1 MNKRARGA
9 WRHGACWAVIGLALS
24 ASARAEDIKTLVV
37 TGTRL
42 PEPVATLAGNTSR
55 VSSGEID
62 WIGAH
67 EANEVLNRLPGVFI
81 NPTGGVEHLTAIRSP
96 VLTAGAGAGSFLYL
110 EDGVPIR
117 ASGFSNI
124 NELFEENTE
133 MAGGIE
139 VVRGPGSALY
149 GSNAEHGLINV
160 LSRAP
165 TDEPGG
171 FVDATGGSFGR
182 GIGRF
187 FGSIGTP
194 EEGATGA
201 LVVKHEDGYRD
212 STGFNQDK
220 LTLRGDLSSGDIK
233 QYVTLNTYYL
243 DEQTGGYITGHNAY
257 EDGALARSNPN
268 PDAFRRAKAVRA
280 AYHFEQDGAHGVTNV
295 TLYTR
300 WTSMSFDQDFLPSDA
315 LEFDGDWG
323 VGFQALHQINFGDAG
338 SKLIGGVDG
347 EFTDG
352 FLKEYQTKA
361 TFGTNPQGMHYDY
374 NIREEVIA
382 PYLHG
387 EWQATKR
394 LLVTLGARYEIT
406 NYDYTPHTP
415 TNIIGQYLRAPAR
428 SDEFDAFTPKLGAS
442 YKLRDDL
449 YLFGRLARGARAPQT
464 SDAYR
469 LQNLQAP
476 GQIKTETLDSIE
488 GGLRGVVHSITFE
501 LDAYYMYKRHF
512 FFRDANGYN
521 VPFGKTRHR
530 GVELS
535 FDAPLFWHL
544 SLTGSGTYA
553 VHTYAFNRPV
563 TGPQITE
570 SITSGDDVDSA
581 PRWLGNF
588 ALNWEPI
595 KAFRAEL
602 DWSHVGRYYTDASN
616 QHSYPG
622 HDLLDLRA
630 RYDLTETVALHAAVR
645 NLTDTAYAE
654 RADFG
659 FGSERY
665 FPGEP
670 RAYEGGLEVKF

>member
-1 MNKRARGA
+1 MKKTTKISRSRVLCCTAIA
-9 WRHGACWAVIGLALS
+9 MVL
-24 ASARAEDIKTLVV
+24 ASAARADDLGALVV

-55 VSSGEID
+55 VSTEAID

-67 EANEVLNRLPGVFI
+67 EADEVLNRLPGVFI

-96 VLTAGAGAGSFLYL
+96 VLTGGAGAGSFLYL

-133 MAGGIE
+133 MAGSIE

-149 GSNAEHGLINV
+149 GSNAEHGLVNV

-165 TDEPGG
+165 TAEPGG

-182 GIGRF
+182 AIGRGF
-187 FGSIGTP
+187 VSIGTP
-194 EEGATGA
+194 EKGATGA
-201 LVVKHEDGYRD
+201 LVIKHEDGWRD
-212 STGFNQDK
+212 STGFNQEK

-243 DEQTGGYITGHNAY
+243 DEQTGAYVTGHDAY
-257 EDGALARSNPN
+257 ANSVIARSNPKPN
-268 PDAFRRAKAVRA
+268 AYRRAKAVRG
-280 AYHFEQDGAHGVTNV
+280 AYHLERDGTHGVSNL

-300 WTSMSFDQDFLPSDA
+300 WTSMDFDQSFFPSDA

-323 VGFQALHQINFGDAG
+323 AGFQASHQINFGG
-338 SKLIGGVDG
+338 QSKLIGGVDG

-352 FLKEYQTKA
+352 FLKEYQKLPN
-361 TFGTNPQGMHYDY
+361 FGTYPQGMHYNY
-374 NIREEVIA
+374 NVREEVIA
-382 PYLHG
+382 PYFHG
-387 EWQATKR
+387 EWQATSR

-406 NYDYTPHTP
+406 HYDYTPHTP
-415 TNIIGQYLRAPAR
+415 TGIVGRFLRTPAR

-442 YKLRDDL
+442 YKISENL
-449 YLFGRLARGARAPQT
+449 YVFGRLARGARAPQV

-469 LQNLQAP
+469 LQNLQVP

-488 GGLRGVVHSITFE
+488 AGLRGVIHRVTFE
-501 LDAYYMYKRHF
+501 IDAYDMYKRHF
-512 FFRDANGYN
+512 FFRDANGFN
-521 VPFGKTRHR
+521 VPNGKTRHK
-530 GVELS
+530 GVELT
-535 FDAPLFWHL
+535 FDAPLIWHF
-544 SLTGSGTYA
+544 SITGSGTYA
-553 VHTYAFNRPV
+553 HHTYAFNRPV
-563 TGPQITE
+563 TGAQITE
-570 SITSGDDVDSA
+570 LITSGDDVDSA
-581 PRWLGNF
+581 PRWLGNV

-616 QHSYPG
+616 QHTYPG
-622 HDLLDLRA
+622 HNLLDLRA
-630 RYDLTETVALHAAVR
+630 RWDMTESVALHVAIR
-645 NLTDTAYAE
+645 NLANTAYAQ

-670 RAYEGGLEVKF
+670 RGYEAGLQVKF